1 MMNTCYSQLRAALSP
16 RYGEAEARAIAF
28 LVMEKGFGVG
38 RTDIYADKV
47 RDFSEDEGLRFRNIC
62 ERLEKGEPVHYVLGS
77 GEFAGHDFSVS
88 PAVLIPRPETE
99 ELVAQAVGT
108 LRQMRAAGTAA
119 PRVLDAGTGSGCIA
133 VSIALACPWAE
144 VEACDLSEAAL
155 RVARANAAALQAAVR
170 FFRCDLLA
178 PWPAGERY
186 HLIVSNPPY
195 ICQSEQRDM
204 EPHVL
209 DHEPHAALFVPD
221 ADPLRFYRALA
232 LQAAGGSLC
241 SGGRLA
247 VEINR
252 AYGSETAAL
261 FSRSGLRR
269 VQVLPDS
276 LGNDRMVLDDAPE

>member
-47 RDFSEDEGLRFRNIC
+47 RDFSEEEEQRYLNIC
-62 ERLEKGEPVHYVLGS
+62 QRLAAFEPVQYVLGS
-77 GEFAGHDFSVS
+77 AEFAGHDFAVS

-108 LRQMRAAGTAA
+108 LRQMRAAGTDA

-133 VSIALACPWAE
+133 VSLALRCPWAE
-144 VEACDLSEAAL
+144 VEACDLSPDAL
-155 RVARANAAALQAAVR
+155 AVARDNAARLAATVR
-170 FFRCDLLA
+170 FHRQDLLA
-178 PWPAGERY
+178 PWPRRPPY
-186 HLIVSNPPY
+186 DLIVSNPPY
-195 ICQSEQRDM
+195 VM
-204 EPHVL
+204 EREREEMAPNVL
-209 DHEPHAALFVPD
+209 RFEPATALFVPD

-232 LQAAGGSLC
+232 EAAAAGALAP
-241 SGGRLA
+241 GGTLA

-252 AYGSETAAL
+252 ALGPETAAL
-261 FSRSGLRR
+261 FESLGLRGAEIHA
-269 VQVLPDS
+269 DCF
-276 LGNDRMVLDDAPE
+276 GNPRFVSARR